1 MVNIGNSGN
10 LGRIADC
17 PIVQIQGIDKMKNLF
32 TTGEAAQICK
42 VSQQTIIRCFDSGR
56 LTGFR
61 IPGSKFRRIPRE
73 SLIKFMKDNN
83 IPLDNLESG
92 KKKVLIVDDDAE
104 IVELMVDVLVRD
116 GRFEVRTATSGYDAG
131 ILTQQFFPDVI
142 VLDYM
147 LPDVNGNVVCQTIR
161 RNAEFERTKIIIV
174 SGVINQSEIDDL
186 LKSGAQGFIK
196 KPFNIAQLVD
206 EIAKVLEMA

>member
-1 MVNIGNSGN
+1 
-10 LGRIADC
+10 
-17 PIVQIQGIDKMKNLF
+17 MKNLF

-42 VSQQTIIRCFDSGR
+42 VSQQTIIRCFDAGR
-56 LTGFR
+56 LIGFR

-73 SLIKFMKDNN
+73 SLIKFMKENN

-131 ILTQQFFPDVI
+131 ILTQQFSPDVI
-142 VLDYM
+142 ILDYM

-161 RNAEFERTKIIIV
+161 RNHEFEHTKIIIV

-206 EIAKVLEMA
+206 EIANVLEMT